1 MTCTSK
7 RPRASELSVASSRR
21 NSGSRRVL
29 RVAGIALLFFA
40 YSASVPCVSL
50 ISAAMQPQNTTEG
63 FRTKFTHEN
72 DPVHKAR
79 ILMQLGDAEFRD
91 IQKEV
96 GSDNAQGALAIL
108 QQYRDEA
115 QACQKDLEATGRDP
129 EKHPNGFKEL
139 QISLRESLRRLD
151 HIIADLSGDEQKSFR
166 DVRQDLEQMD
176 LKLIHQLFPRRPEAQ
191 PKSQPDEPKPRG
203 GLY

>member
-1 MTCTSK
+1 
-7 RPRASELSVASSRR
+7 
-21 NSGSRRVL
+21 VL

-40 YSASVPCVSL
+40 YAASVPCVSL

-79 ILMQLGDAEFRD
+79 ILIQLGDAEFRD

-96 GSDNAQGALAIL
+96 GADNAPGALVIL

-115 QACQKDLEATGRDP
+115 QVCQKDLEASGRDP

-151 HIIADLSGDEQKSFR
+151 NIIADLSGDEQKSFR

-191 PKSQPDEPKPRG
+191 PKSQPDKPKH
-203 GLY
+203 

>member
-1 MTCTSK
+1 M
-7 RPRASELSVASSRR
+7 
-21 NSGSRRVL
+21 L
-29 RVAGIALLFFA
+29 RVAEIALLFLA
-40 YSASVPCVSL
+40 YSASVQCALPV
-50 ISAAMQPQNTTEG
+50 SAAMQPQNTTEG
-63 FRTKFTHEN
+63 FRTKFTHES
-72 DPVHKAR
+72 DPVHKAH
-79 ILMQLGDAEFRD
+79 ILIPLGDAEFRD
-91 IQKEV
+91 IQQEV
-96 GSDNAQGALAIL
+96 GADNAQGALAIL

-115 QACQKDLEATGRDP
+115 QACQKALEATGRDP

-191 PKSQPDEPKPRG
+191 QKSQLDEPKH
-203 GLY
+203 

>member
-1 MTCTSK
+1 
-7 RPRASELSVASSRR
+7 
-21 NSGSRRVL
+21 VL
-29 RVAGIALLFFA
+29 HVAGIALLFFA
-40 YSASVPCVSL
+40 YSSSAQCVL
-50 ISAAMQPQNTTEG
+50 LVSAAMQPQNTTEG
-63 FRTKFTHEN
+63 FRTKFTHES
-72 DPVHKAR
+72 DPVHKAH
-79 ILMQLGDAEFRD
+79 ILIQLGDSEFRD

-96 GSDNAQGALAIL
+96 GSDNADGALAIL

-115 QACQKDLEATGRDP
+115 QECQKSLDGTGRDP

-176 LKLIHQLFPRRPEAQ
+176 LKLIHQLFPRRLEAQ
-191 PKSQPDEPKPRG
+191 PKSQPDEPKH
-203 GLY
+203 

>member
-1 MTCTSK
+1 M
-7 RPRASELSVASSRR
+7 
-21 NSGSRRVL
+21 L
-29 RVAGIALLFFA
+29 RVAAIALLFFS
-40 YSASVPCVSL
+40 YSALVQCVPHV
-50 ISAAMQPQNTTEG
+50 SAAMQPQNTTEG
-63 FRTKFTHEN
+63 FRSKFTHES
-72 DPVHKAR
+72 DPIHKAR
-79 ILMQLGDAEFRD
+79 ILIPLGDAEFRD
-91 IQKEV
+91 IQTEV
-96 GSDNAQGALAIL
+96 GADNAQGALAIL

-115 QACQKDLEATGRDP
+115 QACQKSLEGTGRDP

-203 GLY
+203 GLYADP

>member
-1 MTCTSK
+1 M
-7 RPRASELSVASSRR
+7 
-21 NSGSRRVL
+21 L
-29 RVAGIALLFFA
+29 RVAGIALLFFV
-40 YSASVPCVSL
+40 YSASVQCVL
-50 ISAAMQPQNTTEG
+50 LASAAMQPQNTTEG
-63 FRTKFTHEN
+63 FRAKFTHES
-72 DPVHKAR
+72 DPIHKAH
-79 ILMQLGDAEFRD
+79 ILIQLGDAEFRD

-96 GSDNAQGALAIL
+96 GSDNAQEALAIL

-115 QACQKDLEATGRDP
+115 QECQKGLEASGRDP

-151 HIIADLSGDEQKSFR
+151 HVIGDLSGDEQKSFR

-191 PKSQPDEPKPRG
+191 PKSQPDEPKH
-203 GLY
+203 

>member
-1 MTCTSK
+1 M
-7 RPRASELSVASSRR
+7 
-21 NSGSRRVL
+21 L

-40 YSASVPCVSL
+40 HSASVPCVSL

-63 FRTKFTHEN
+63 FRTKFAHEN

-79 ILMQLGDAEFRD
+79 ILIQLGDAEFRD

-96 GSDNAQGALAIL
+96 SSDNAQGALAIL
-108 QQYRDEA
+108 QHYRDEA
-115 QACQKDLEATGRDP
+115 QACQKDLEASGRDP

-151 HIIADLSGDEQKSFR
+151 TIIADLSGDEQESFR

-191 PKSQPDEPKPRG
+191 QKSQPDKPKH
-203 GLY
+203 

>member
-1 MTCTSK
+1 
-7 RPRASELSVASSRR
+7 
-21 NSGSRRVL
+21 VL
-29 RVAGIALLFFA
+29 RVAGIALLFFT

-63 FRTKFTHEN
+63 FRTKFTHAN

-79 ILMQLGDAEFRD
+79 ILVQLGDAEFRD

-96 GSDNAQGALAIL
+96 GSDNAEGALAIL

-115 QACQKDLEATGRDP
+115 QACQKDLEASGRDP

-151 HIIADLSGDEQKSFR
+151 NIIADLSGDEQKSFR
-166 DVRQDLEQMD
+166 EVRQDLEQMD

-191 PKSQPDEPKPRG
+191 PKSQPDKPKH
-203 GLY
+203 

>member
-1 MTCTSK
+1 VF
-7 RPRASELSVASSRR
+7 RATA
-21 NSGSRRVL
+21 
-29 RVAGIALLFFA
+29 IALLFFV
-40 YSASVPCVSL
+40 YSAPVPFVSL
-50 ISAAMQPQNTTEG
+50 ASGAMQPQNTTEG
-63 FRTKFTHEN
+63 FRTKFTHES
-72 DPVHKAR
+72 DPVHKAH
-79 ILMQLGDAEFRD
+79 ILIQLGDAEFRD

-96 GSDNAQGALAIL
+96 GSDNAEGALVIL

-115 QACQKDLEATGRDP
+115 QACQKGLEGTGRDP

-166 DVRQDLEQMD
+166 DVREDLEQMD

-191 PKSQPDEPKPRG
+191 SKSQADEPKH
-203 GLY
+203 

>member
-1 MTCTSK
+1 M
-7 RPRASELSVASSRR
+7 
-21 NSGSRRVL
+21 
-29 RVAGIALLFFA
+29 LFFA
-40 YSASVPCVSL
+40 CSASVQCVSRV
-50 ISAAMQPQNTTEG
+50 SAAMQPQNTTEG
-63 FRTKFTHEN
+63 FRAKFTHEA
-72 DPVHKAR
+72 DPVHKAH
-79 ILMQLGDAEFRD
+79 ILIQLGDAEFRD

-96 GSDNAQGALAIL
+96 GSDNDQAALAIL

-115 QACQKDLEATGRDP
+115 QACLKGLEATGRDP

-151 HIIADLSGDEQKSFR
+151 RIIADLSGDEQNSFR

-191 PKSQPDEPKPRG
+191 SKSQADEPKH
-203 GLY
+203 

>member
-1 MTCTSK
+1 
-7 RPRASELSVASSRR
+7 
-21 NSGSRRVL
+21 VL

-151 HIIADLSGDEQKSFR
+151 NIIADLSGDEQESFR
-166 DVRQDLEQMD
+166 GVREDLEQMD

-191 PKSQPDEPKPRG
+191 QKSQPDKPKH
-203 GLY
+203 